1 MALSFTEGCE
11 VRHAQA
17 LAGLGEK
24 SDLIR
29 FNTFFPSPSK
39 PHRRPQANHASE
51 ASWRDSSLWNGLI
64 RAPTRAT
71 HAPKNDG
78 DLSALAKRLHPHYF
92 FVLPIAA

>member
-39 PHRRPQANHASE
+39 PHPPSSSKPRQRSIVARLKLVERLDPCSYA
-51 ASWRDSSLWNGLI
+51 RDP
-64 RAPTRAT
+64 RT
-71 HAPKNDG
+71 K
-78 DLSALAKRLHPHYF
+78 K
-92 FVLPIAA
+92 

>member
-1 MALSFTEGCE
+1 MRGTS
-11 VRHAQA
+11 RA
-17 LAGLGEK
+17 LAGLEEK

-39 PHRRPQANHASE
+39 PHTRHPQIKPRQRSIVARLKLVERLDPCSCA
-51 ASWRDSSLWNGLI
+51 
-64 RAPTRAT
+64 RAT
-71 HAPKNDG
+71 HAQKNDG